1 MFKIKKRGA
10 EAPREKFLEKTYGPS
25 LRRDFLLVT
34 RVPAEDFGAFLNL
47 ALFLGCNIRETVWV
61 LMERLRNGCIAVVI
75 GVIRTPSHLIGD
87 YPSHAYSPPFCMES
101 NEKYSLYEK
110 KLTFVLHVLVLEM
123 AILLVFSK
131 KLMYTH
137 PLPWASF

>member
-1 MFKIKKRGA
+1 M
-10 EAPREKFLEKTYGPS
+10 APPS
-25 LRRDFLLVT
+25 GGFYLVT
-34 RVPAEDFGAFLNL
+34 RVPAEDLSAFTNA
-47 ALFLGCNIRETVWV
+47 ALFLGCSIRKAFWV
-61 LMERLRNGCIAVVI
+61 LMERLCNGCIAVVI

>member
-1 MFKIKKRGA
+1 M
-10 EAPREKFLEKTYGPS
+10 APPSGGKFI
-25 LRRDFLLVT
+25 LVT
-34 RVPAEDFGAFLNL
+34 RSPTESFGAFLNS

-75 GVIRTPSHLIGD
+75 GVIRTPSHLIG
-87 YPSHAYSPPFCMES
+87 YHPSHAYSPPFCMES